1 MSRRLCL
8 AILPALLMTAGVARA
23 EWRAAEQLVTY
34 AVSGNT
40 GMELYESIGRNGP
53 LIRGKVRT
61 IAHTQFKLLWSRDYQ
76 PRGTACVLAS
86 ARPNLTITYTLPKP
100 STVLVPALKAKWD
113 VFLAGIRKHEAVH
126 GENIRDLVRKIEQV
140 SVGLTVENDPGC
152 QKIRTVLTGKL
163 KALSDE
169 RLRKEA
175 DFDRVEMSAGGNVQQ
190 LILALV
196 TE

>member
-1 MSRRLCL
+1 
-8 AILPALLMTAGVARA
+8 MTAGAARA
-23 EWRAAEQLVTY
+23 EWRAAEQIVTY

-100 STVLVPALKAKWD
+100 AQKLSPDVAAKWQAFYDGIVEHEKLHGQFMKDLTQNIQD
-113 VFLAGIRKHEAVH
+113 VSIGL
-126 GENIRDLVRKIEQV
+126 RD
-140 SVGLTVENDPGC
+140 ENDPGC
-152 QKIRTVLTGKL
+152 KKVRAALQAQL
-163 KALSDE
+163 KPISDAHVARHSE
-169 RLRKEA
+169 Y
-175 DFDRVEMSAGGNVQQ
+175 DRVEMSPGGAVHQ
-190 LILALV
+190 LILAFLNP
-196 TE
+196 